1 MSNSEGVSS
10 KRNQEAFEAKHFNK
24 EVTEGKVNALS

>member
-1 MSNSEGVSS
+1 LSNSEEISA
-10 KRNQEAFEAKHFNK
+10 KRNQEVCEAKHLNK